1 MKKKKDSDQDTKKKK
16 ETDYRILLLIGIAWF
31 PIGLVFQTWELYI
44 VGMIIFILGLASNE
58 RWDHF

>member
-1 MKKKKDSDQDTKKKK
+1 MKNKKENGQIKKKKKD
-16 ETDYRILLLIGIAWF
+16 TDYRILLLIGIVCF
-31 PIGLVFQTWELYI
+31 PIGLFFHTWELFV